1 MRREGTVVDLTED
14 ELVAAIARV
23 LETDDPRVIVGP
35 GDDAAV
41 TVPGSGELVLTTDLL
56 IEGVHFERATI
67 SPQELGVKA
76 IAVNVSDLA
85 AMGASPRYALAS
97 VALTDDVERA
107 WVIELAA
114 GMREACLEYAL
125 SLVGGDTNRAD
136 RIVVSVT
143 AVGEVAP
150 GHAVTR
156 AGARP
161 GDAIVVTGSL
171 GAAAGG
177 LALSRASQSTAS
189 TVLTQPDGRSLIQAL
204 ARPVARVGEGRT
216 LAAAG
221 ATAMMDLSDGLAK
234 DLARLCVSSHVG
246 ARVEL
251 RSIPVAPAL
260 AEAADALSLDALE
273 VALGGGEDY
282 ELLATLPPDRADEA
296 AATLHERFGVPLAVV
311 GSIVE
316 GDGVVAISGDGD
328 ERPLEP
334 SGWDHFG

>member
-1 MRREGTVVDLTED
+1 
-14 ELVAAIARV
+14 V
-23 LETDDPRVIVGP
+23 LQTDDPRVIVGP

-41 TVPGSGELVLTTDLL
+41 TVPGSGELVLTTDLMV
-56 IEGVHFERATI
+56 EGVHFERATI

-97 VALTDDVERA
+97 VALTADVERA

-156 AGARP
+156 RGARP

-177 LALSRASQSTAS
+177 LALSRASQTTAS

-234 DLARLCVSSHVG
+234 DLGRLCASSRVG
-246 ARVEL
+246 ARVDL

-260 AEAADALSLDALE
+260 AEAADALGLDALDA
-273 VALGGGEDY
+273 ALGGGEDY
-282 ELLATLPPDRADEA
+282 ELLATMPLDRVDEA
-296 AATLHERFGVPLAVV
+296 AATLHERFGVPLTVV

-316 GDGVVAISGDGD
+316 GEGVVAISGDGD
-328 ERPLEP
+328 ERPLDP
-334 SGWDHFG
+334 SGWDHFA